1 MIVEKKVVSPQ
12 ELKDFIQS
20 GPLVTEIELW
30 SENSIERFRMVSR
43 DDRVI
48 VVSIST
54 LYELVDVEDDEEA
67 E

>member
-1 MIVEKKVVSPQ
+1 MIVEKKAVSPQ

-30 SENSIERFRMVSR
+30 NEKSIERFRMVSR
-43 DDRVI
+43 DDRAI

-54 LYELVDVEDDEEA
+54 LYELVNVEDDEEA